1 MATRNSY
8 MPKQYTNVAVSQKLH
23 PIMSKNLTG
32 ALWTNAIVRGT
43 AKYSD
48 AILSGAA
55 VVVWTGAVGS
65 IGNAYAITFTDANG
79 RYAVTVK
86 TSNNNIAIKVYG

>member
-8 MPKQYTNVAVSQKLH
+8 MPNQYTAIAVTQQPH
-23 PIMSKNLTG
+23 PIFSKNLTG
-32 ALWTNAIVRGT
+32 KLWTNAIVRGT
-43 AKYSD
+43 AKFST